1 MYLFLHLIEV
11 EAGTPHRNLEAENTE
26 EGCFLV
32 CLLVHAHL
40 AFLYSPG
47 LPVLPRNDTTHGGTI
62 NQSLVKT
69 ISAQMYPLAN
79 LIRLIIQ
86 SRFPFP
92 SDPCL
97 LYTSDAADD

>member
-69 ISAQMYPLAN
+69 MSYGFASSN
-79 LIRLIIQ
+79 LMEGYFHLT
-86 SRFPFP
+86 FP
-92 SDPCL
+92 
-97 LYTSDAADD
+97 